1 MGKIDVLDLD
11 ISIARYIY
19 KGITGYIIQNE
30 KMAFP
35 TAPSYDFFENLTED
49 ATLEERVKEWHI
61 ILHHVTDK
69 FLRLT
74 KRYHISVT
82 DEEIKDAFDS
92 LAKVYRYLWI

>member
-1 MGKIDVLDLD
+1 MGKIGVLDLD
-11 ISIARYIY
+11 ISIANYIY
-19 KGITGYIIQNE
+19 KGITGYIMQNE

-61 ILHHVTDK
+61 LLHEIADK

-74 KRYHISVT
+74 KRYHISAT
-82 DEEIKDAFDS
+82 DEEIKDTFES
-92 LAKVYRYLWI
+92 LAKVYRWLWI